1 MNEKTKTVLI
11 LCLCLGG
18 GAAAGYTIGQTTT
31 GLLIGFILGIGLTGG
46 THRTAKWS
54 KPQRRVVVTVTLTAM
69 LLVGA
74 SFGFL
79 TGDYLSGLGSAI
91 AMSFVVVL
99 KMEKLFDER
108 VGVLFAKA
116 GRDGFVA
123 GNLTLAALLFA
134 AHLIDGDSFLA
145 SLEPKM
151 WLIMDA
157 GASWVVFLVSA
168 IYHAFIKGE

>member
-1 MNEKTKTVLI
+1 MDEKTRTVFI

-18 GAAAGYTIGQTTT
+18 GAAAGYALGQTTT

-54 KPQRRVVVTVTLTAM
+54 KAQRRVVVAITLGAM
-69 LLVGA
+69 LLVGV

-79 TGDYLSGLGSAI
+79 TGDYVSGFGSAV
-91 AMSFVVVL
+91 AMSLVVVL

-108 VGVLFAKA
+108 IGVLFAKA

-123 GNLTLAALLFA
+123 GNLALAALLFA
-134 AHLIDGDSFLA
+134 ARLMEGDSFLA
-145 SLEPKM
+145 ELEPKM
-151 WLIMDA
+151 WLLVAA
-157 GASWVVFLVSA
+157 GASWAVFVLSA